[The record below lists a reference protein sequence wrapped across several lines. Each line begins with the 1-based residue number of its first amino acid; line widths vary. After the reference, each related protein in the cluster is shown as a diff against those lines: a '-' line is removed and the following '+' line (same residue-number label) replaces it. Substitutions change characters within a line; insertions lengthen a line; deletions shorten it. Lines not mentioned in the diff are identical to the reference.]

1 MFRGISQLSSLLP
14 ALTWKLVV
22 LAIEPFAMAIRAHE
36 NISGV
41 RLGQIDHHIPLFA
54 NDVILFLTDL
64 SNSIPTLLD
73 VTKNFG
79 LLSGYRVN
87 NAKSSLMLLN
97 EDESHSPMD
106 CTSSFCLTDNF
117 THLGVHIVPEMGRLV
132 QTNYDPVLES
142 ISKSLERWS
151 HMPIS
156 LIGQN
161 NILKIN
167 NLPKLL
173 YLFQNIPLPLP
184 TSYFSKLKKICLN
197 FLWNNR
203 RHRLRLTLLY
213 LPYERGGLKLPSFL
227 WYYCTAAH
235 YNVLFLLRTDP
246 SVGRHWITFA

>member
-1 MFRGISQLSSLLP
+1 M
-14 ALTWKLVV
+14 
-22 LAIEPFAMAIRAHE
+22 
-36 NISGV
+36 
-41 RLGQIDHHIPLFA
+41 
-54 NDVILFLTDL
+54 DL

-117 THLGVHIVPEMGRLV
+117 THLGVHVVPEMGMLV
-132 QTNYDPVLES
+132 QTSYDPVLES

-156 LIGQN
+156 LIEQN
-161 NILKIN
+161 NILKMN

-184 TSYFSKLKKICLN
+184 TSYLSKLKKICLN

-213 LPYERGGLKLPSFL
+213 LPSERGGLKLPSFL
-227 WYYCTAAH
+227 WYYWAAQ
-235 YNVLFLLRTDP
+235 LRTVMYYFSSEPTPAWVDIVTANLNQVKRTKGFTAGLP
-246 SVGRHWITFA
+246 KVCLK